1 MGGKNM
7 PLKARVSGPVMEID
21 KLEKGQ
27 ELPEMEIC
35 YDEDMQGRFLAALQE
50 ENPWYYS
57 ESPWGGPVTYHP
69 LLDDAPMESAM
80 YSYQY
85 PFSFVHAKQETE
97 FINPLPLGKPARAIT
112 KIVDKY
118 VKRDKGYIVIE
129 SLIVDED
136 GVEIMRTRN
145 HAMIDDER
153 VKEAAKYGLLHVP
166 PLTTAQLD
174 KKKEVDS

>member
-1 MGGKNM
+1 M
-7 PLKARVSGPVMEID
+7 PLRARVDGPVMDID
-21 KLEKGQ
+21 KLELGK
-27 ELPEMEIC
+27 ELPEMKVA
-35 YDEDMQGRFLAALQE
+35 YDENMQGRFLVALKE

-57 ESPWGGPVTYHP
+57 ESPWGVPITYHP
-69 LLDDAPMESAM
+69 LLDDAPMEAAM
-80 YSYQY
+80 HCYQY

-97 FINPLPLGKPARAIT
+97 FLNPLPLGKPARIFT

-136 GVEIMRTRN
+136 GVQIMRTKN

-153 VKEAAKYGLLHVP
+153 VREAAKYGLLHVP
-166 PLTTAQLD
+166 PSRATH
-174 KKKEVDS
+174 KSNKKETKS